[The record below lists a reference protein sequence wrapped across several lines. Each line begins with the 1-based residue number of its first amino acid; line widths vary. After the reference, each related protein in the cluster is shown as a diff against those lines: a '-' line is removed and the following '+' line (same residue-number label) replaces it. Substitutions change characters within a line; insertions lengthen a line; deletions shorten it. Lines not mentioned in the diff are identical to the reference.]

1 MLLSNARVKR
11 PSSTKIQ
18 SRNGVRYV
26 YQVVGQIYN
35 KEKKYTVDK
44 RKVIGKMIDD
54 EWMIPNEAF
63 SDFYPDVTIEMECPD
78 FSDTLKT
85 GTFLVIQKIMKDLQI
100 TDVLDGVFGD
110 RAQFIEDVVSYIV
123 SSESCTFQHYSSF
136 MRNHPQMEDRIRD
149 DTMISRLLKT
159 IGEEETG
166 LFMTAWNEMQKNDD
180 FIYIGYDSTNFNTYA
195 QGIEL
200 SDYGK
205 AKLDEGLPQINLSYS
220 VRQDDSCP
228 LFYELYDGSIND
240 NAQFMWMAELA
251 KKYGYQNIGFLLDRG
266 YISEKNISAMRRRG
280 YAFVLMLKENQMV
293 CQGVLEENGAL
304 LSTLEGYYIPEHG
317 VYGMTV
323 KKELYGE
330 KTNIHIFYDD
340 IRASEEKKALMER
353 CHTWEKELDKMVER
367 KTCVEGELKKYE
379 KLFRLHYDMNGYFK
393 GYERNSRAIRNE
405 MKKLGYFFIAS
416 SEDMDAGTVLDIYR
430 GRDNIEKMFRSM
442 KSGIDFEKARVHT
455 TESLKAKVFLVFI
468 AMIIRNEM
476 FQKMRELKKK
486 NRKYYTVP
494 GVISELEN
502 IECTRNSGG
511 RYRRKYALTAKQ
523 KTILKEF
530 GIDEKYLDN
539 AIAGY
544 TY

>member
-1 MLLSNARVKR
+1 MLLTNARVKR

-85 GTFLVIQKIMKDLQI
+85 GTFLVIQRIMKDLQI

-110 RAQFIEDVVSYIV
+110 RAQLIEDVVSYIV
-123 SSESCTFQHYSSF
+123 SSESCTFQYYSSF

-195 QGIEL
+195 QGIEF

-251 KKYGYQNIGFLLDRG
+251 KEYGYQNIGFLLDRG
-266 YISEKNISAMRRRG
+266 YISEKNISAMRRHG
-280 YAFVLMLKENQMV
+280 YAFVLMLKENQVV
-293 CQGVLEENGAL
+293 CQEVLEENGAL

-430 GRDNIEKMFRSM
+430 GRDNIEKMFRSL

-530 GIDEKYLDN
+530 GIDEKHLDN

>member
-1 MLLSNARVKR
+1 MLLSHARVKR

-26 YQVVGQIYN
+26 YQVVGQTYN
-35 KEKKYTVDK
+35 KDKKYTVDK

-63 SDFYPDVTIEMECPD
+63 SDFYPDVPVEMEYPD

-85 GTFLVIQKIMKDLQI
+85 GTFLVIRKIMKDLQI
-100 TDVLDGVFGD
+100 TDLLEGVFEE
-110 RAQFIEDVVSYIV
+110 RAHFIEDVVSYIV
-123 SSESCTFQHYSSF
+123 SAQSCTFQHYSSF
-136 MRNHPQMEDRIRD
+136 MRNHPQIEDKVRD
-149 DTMISRLLKT
+149 DTMISRLLGT
-159 IGEEETG
+159 IGDEEVG
-166 LFMTAWNEMQKNDD
+166 LFLTAWNEMQKNDN
-180 FIYIGYDSTNFNTYA
+180 FIYIGYDSTNFNSYA
-195 QGIEL
+195 KGIEL

-220 VRQDDSCP
+220 VRQDDSMP
-228 LFYELYDGSIND
+228 LFYELYDGSIID
-240 NAQFMWMAELA
+240 NAQFIWMAQMA
-251 KKYGYQNIGFLLDRG
+251 KEYGYKNIGFLLDRG
-266 YISEKNISAMRRRG
+266 YISEKNISAMRRNG
-280 YAFVLMLKENQMV
+280 YAFILMLKENQMV
-293 CQGVLEENGAL
+293 CQEVLEENGAL

-323 KKELYGE
+323 RKELYGE

-340 IRASEEKKALMER
+340 VRASEEKKALMER
-353 CHTWEKELDKMVER
+353 CHAWENELDKMVER
-367 KTCVEGELKKYE
+367 KTCRAEETKKYE
-379 KLFRLHYDMNGYFK
+379 KLFRLHYDMNGYLQ
-393 GYERNSRAIRNE
+393 GYERNSRAIRKE
-405 MKKLGYFFIAS
+405 LKKPGYFFIAS
-416 SEDMDAGTVLDIYR
+416 SEDMDAAAVLDIYR
-430 GRDNIEKMFRSM
+430 GRDNIEKLFRSL

-455 TESLKAKVFLVFI
+455 TESLKAKVLLVFI

-502 IECTRNSGG
+502 IECTRNNKG

-523 KTILKEF
+523 KAILKEF

-539 AIAGY
+539 AISEY
-544 TY
+544 NY

>member
-166 LFMTAWNEMQKNDD
+166 LFMTAWNEMQKKDD

-195 QGIEL
+195 QGIEF

-240 NAQFMWMAELA
+240 NVQFMWMAELA
-251 KKYGYQNIGFLLDRG
+251 KEYGYQNIGFLLDRG
-266 YISEKNISAMRRRG
+266 YISEKNISAMRRHG
-280 YAFVLMLKENQMV
+280 YAFVLMLKENQVV
-293 CQGVLEENGAL
+293 CQEVLEENGAL